1 MFCESKKAR
10 GTAVA
15 LGYFDGIHVGHQ
27 AVLNKALEKAKENGL
42 TPVVMLFDIHPR
54 KLLTG
59 RVPPMLLSE
68 ERKRMLLK
76 EMGFEVFDF
85 DFHKAM
91 NYSPEEFEEK
101 ILLGELNAKV
111 VVCGY
116 DYHYGKGGKGSAE
129 TLKSELAPKST
140 EVYSISPVY
149 LGDEAVSSTKIRR
162 LINDGEI
169 EKANAMLGDFF
180 TYDFIVEKGDGIG
193 HKLGFP
199 TINQF
204 FPEDF
209 IIPKYGVYAS
219 KVKVDGEYYASVT
232 NIGIRPTVSGE
243 SMRSETCILDFEG
256 DLYGKRIE
264 VSLIKF
270 LREEKKFPS
279 VEELKQAVSRDI
291 MKTKEIYG
299 ETEEHEQIECKS
311 NIF

>member
-1 MFCESKKAR
+1 MFCEEKKAK

-15 LGYFDGIHVGHQ
+15 LGYFDGIHLGHQ
-27 AVLNKALEKAKENGL
+27 AVLNKALEKAEDKGL

-59 RVPPMLLSE
+59 KIPPMLLSE
-68 ERKRMLLK
+68 ERKRVLLK
-76 EMGFEVFDF
+76 KMGFEVVDF
-85 DFHKAM
+85 DFRKAM

-101 ILLGELNAKV
+101 ILLGELNVKA

-116 DYHYGKGGKGSAE
+116 DYHYGKGGKGSPE
-129 TLKSELAPKST
+129 TLKSELSPKNI
-140 EVYSISPVY
+140 EVCSLSPVY
-149 LGDEAVSSTKIRR
+149 LGDEAISSTKIRR
-162 LINDGEI
+162 LISDGEI

-180 TYDFIVEKGDGIG
+180 TYDFTVEKGDGIG

-209 IIPKYGVYAS
+209 IVPKYGVYAS
-219 KVKVDGEYYASVT
+219 RVKIDGRYYSSVT
-232 NIGIRPTVSGE
+232 NIGTRPTVSGE
-243 SMRSETCILDFEG
+243 SMRSETCIIDFEG
-256 DLYGKRIE
+256 NLYGKNVE

-279 VEELKQAVSRDI
+279 VEELKQAVSKDI
-291 MKTKEIYG
+291 IRTKEIYK
-299 ETEEHEQIECKS
+299 ETEDK
-311 NIF
+311 

>member
-1 MFCESKKAR
+1 MFCEEKRAK

-27 AVLNKALEKAKENGL
+27 AVLNKALERAEKMGL

-59 RVPPMLLSE
+59 RVPPMLLTE
-68 ERKRMLLK
+68 ERKRVLLK
-76 EMGFEVFDF
+76 KMGFEVFDF
-85 DFHKAM
+85 DFRRAM

-101 ILLGELNAKV
+101 ILLGQLNAKV

-116 DYHYGKGGKGSAE
+116 DYHYGKGGKGSPE
-129 TLKSELAPKST
+129 TLKDELTPKNI
-140 EVYSISPVY
+140 EVYSLSPVH
-149 LGDEAVSSTKIRR
+149 LGEETVSSTKIRH

-169 EKANAMLGDFF
+169 EKANAMLGDYF
-180 TYDFIVEKGDGIG
+180 TYDFTVEKGDGIG

-219 KVKVDGEYYASVT
+219 RVKIDGKYYSSVT
-232 NIGIRPTVSGE
+232 NIGIRPTVSGD
-243 SMRSETCILDFEG
+243 SMRSETSIFDFDG
-256 DLYGKRIE
+256 DLYGRNVE
-264 VSLIKF
+264 VSLVKF

-279 VEELKQAVSRDI
+279 LTELKEAVSKDI
-291 MKTKEIYG
+291 LKAKEIYK
-299 ETEEHEQIECKS
+299 ESTEK
-311 NIF
+311 